1 MHYPVNTN
9 DSLPNDPICVS
20 QSRHVSHFCL
30 SLSVDQFYFQLSHRI
45 CKNHLIYVPRNGK
58 RHSIVSFTAQIGP
71 LAVKQNNWEMQRKAD
86 VYLVE
91 LYVPALKRYQN
102 VWQICYN
109 SRDIFYH
116 LPHMYN
122 LRIKVYVRDKSF
134 LLYQIILPT
143 KRLKLC
149 LTEKMKRSSSNK
161 DQRIFLQAKIVYLQK
176 LTYDM
181 FVFRNQ

>member
-9 DSLPNDPICVS
+9 DSLPNDPICAS

-30 SLSVDQFYFQLSHRI
+30 SLSLDQFYFQLSHRI
-45 CKNHLIYVPRNGK
+45 CKNHLIYVPWDGK

-91 LYVPALKRYQN
+91 LYVPALKRCQN

-109 SRDIFYH
+109 SREIFYH

-122 LRIKVYVRDKSF
+122 LRIKVYVRDKSLETWHSF
-134 LLYQIILPT
+134 ISDYIT
-143 KRLKLC
+143 
-149 LTEKMKRSSSNK
+149 
-161 DQRIFLQAKIVYLQK
+161 
-176 LTYDM
+176 
-181 FVFRNQ
+181 NQTFKA